1 MEAFGGL
8 AGIGALMAG
17 LGFAFA
23 QFKAGGNKAKDELIA
38 TLKETAVAERE
49 KAAQLAQEKNII
61 IASHQTQIN
70 SLNEKIGKLQGLY
83 EAAEQRNKEYLSILQ
98 GRAPEQTEFMKFVT
112 TVATN
117 HVSYMKETSV
127 ILKDVK
133 EFMEHM
139 KDNGYV
145 MHRVVKSTKGRPVK
159 LQTDGDGAT
168 VE

>member
-1 MEAFGGL
+1 
-8 AGIGALMAG
+8 MAG

-23 QFKAGGNKAKDELIA
+23 QFKAGGSRAKDELIT

-49 KAAQLAQEKNII
+49 KAAQLAQEKNLI

-98 GRAPEQTEFMKFVT
+98 GRAPEQMEFMKFLT
-112 TVATN
+112 TVATQ
-117 HVSYMKETSV
+117 HVEYMKETSI

-133 EFMEHM
+133 GFMESM

-145 MHRVVKSTKGRPVK
+145 MHRVVNSKKGKPVD
-159 LQTDGDGAT
+159 LQK
-168 VE
+168 